1 MTMMVTIIIRLT
13 MAMLIINIVIIV
25 MKKVRARGLV
35 ITRE

>member
-1 MTMMVTIIIRLT
+1 MMVTIIIRLT